1 MLQIKW
7 WIYTLTRKGAKS
19 GTSRKKENRKVKSEK
34 KKKKKKKNVKRMQGY
49 IKCEKHTIYQLIF

>member
-34 KKKKKKKNVKRMQGY
+34 KKKKKKKNVKRTQGY
-49 IKCEKHTIYQLIF
+49 IKCE